1 MRALRPWLLT
11 LGLAGALGALA
22 LAGCAGR
29 RISEG
34 VYHSSKG
41 YRVRIPGA
49 DWMVVDRSRAD
60 LELRHRDGA
69 AGVMVN
75 AVCDGKVSRR
85 SAGVLRTQLL
95 AGLRERKMI
104 ERREV
109 SLNGRPG
116 TRTVLEAQ
124 TVGPGPRFLIDTVT
138 VTDERCVYD
147 LIYAAPVDASV
158 DHHAAFDQLVGS
170 FATE

>member
-29 RISEG
+29 RIVEG
-34 VYHSSKG
+34 VYHSDNG
-41 YRVRIPGA
+41 YRGA
-49 DWMVVDRSRAD
+49 DSRRRLEGRGPEQAD
-60 LELRHRDGA
+60 LELRHRDSA
-69 AGVMVN
+69 AGMVGTPC
-75 AVCDGKVSRR
+75 ATARCPDGRPAS
-85 SAGVLRTQLL
+85 SGLSSL
-95 AGLRERKMI
+95 AGLRERKTI

-109 SLNGRPG
+109 SSPAGLC

-124 TVGPGPRFLIDTVT
+124 TVEPGPRFLIDTVT
-138 VTDERCVYD
+138 ITDGRCVYD
-147 LIYAAPVDASV
+147 MIYAAPVDAPV
-158 DHHAAFDQLVGS
+158 DHHAAFDQFVGS

>member
-1 MRALRPWLLT
+1 VRALRPGLLT

-29 RISEG
+29 RIVEG
-34 VYHSSKG
+34 VYHSNNG

-49 DWMVVDRSRAD
+49 DWKVVDQSKAE
-60 LELRHRDGA
+60 LELRHRDSA
-69 AGVMVN
+69 AGMVVN

-104 ERREV
+104 EKREV
-109 SLNGRPG
+109 SLNGRAG

-124 TVGPGPRFLIDTVT
+124 TVEPGPRFLIDTVT
-138 VTDERCVYD
+138 ITDARCVYD
-147 LIYAAPVDASV
+147 MIYAAPVDAPV

-170 FATE
+170 FVTE